1 MTPDPSVDVSAWDE
15 TSVLHP
21 GSDIINDLDKPI
33 DLDGHILSPFYPR
46 EIIYQNCTFLS
57 IAHLMCYRYAV
68 INNQKTF
75 ATGIRKW
82 SRPLRDFPTPKFS
95 TTTEMEQWKVI
106 LEEIY
111 SHLCLT
117 DGVVE
122 AALRESGPRPFSLT
136 CLPPWGGLCDVS
148 TTTIGGSLVSD
159 ILIETRVQLVA
170 GKLTAPRWLLPVCVR
185 GGLRHDRR

>member
-1 MTPDPSVDVSAWDE
+1 MVHHLQKSNLGEHISNGLPNVKRRRSQ
-15 TSVLHP
+15 
-21 GSDIINDLDKPI
+21 NI
-33 DLDGHILSPFYPR
+33 DLVRETNMKPTWSGLKKRWSRISILMDIFCHLFIHGKLY
-46 EIIYQNCTFLS
+46 IQNCTFLS

-136 CLPPWGGLCDVS
+136 CLPPWGGLCDV
-148 TTTIGGSLVSD
+148 
-159 ILIETRVQLVA
+159 
-170 GKLTAPRWLLPVCVR
+170 
-185 GGLRHDRR
+185 